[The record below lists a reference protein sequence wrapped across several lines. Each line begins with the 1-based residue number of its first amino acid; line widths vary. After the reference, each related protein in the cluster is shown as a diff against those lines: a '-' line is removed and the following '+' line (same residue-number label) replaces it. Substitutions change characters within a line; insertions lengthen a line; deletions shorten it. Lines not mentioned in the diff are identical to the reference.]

1 MIFALIHPLLE
12 QEQEKEEQS
21 TNTVFKT
28 MDHCGFEDTIINHLL
43 YLKTDGKKDASDLEL
58 LGRRN
63 FNVQCMSHME
73 SLGLT
78 FHSLDIIKKDFSS

>member
-1 MIFALIHPLLE
+1 MIFALIHPLIE
-12 QEQEKEEQS
+12 DEELP

-43 YLKTDGKKDASDLEL
+43 YLKSDVKKDSPDLEL